1 MQDYQ
6 QRFIELALK
15 HDVLRFGEF
24 KLKSG
29 RLSPYFFN
37 AGLFNTGKALAE
49 LARCYAQAI
58 VNSKIDYDVLFGPA
72 YKGIP
77 LVAATV
83 MALAQEHGIDKPYAF
98 NRKEKKDHGEGGN
111 LVGAKL
117 EGRILIIDDVITAGT
132 AIRESI
138 DIIDAADAT
147 PIGVVI
153 ALDRQEKGQDSRSA
167 VQAIQQD
174 YGLNVVSIIGMQH
187 LIEYLQQQPGKSEWL
202 DAMQFYRAEF
212 GVSQ

>member
-1 MQDYQ
+1 MQAYQ
-6 QRFIELALK
+6 QKFIELALAN
-15 HDVLRFGEF
+15 DVLKFGEF

-29 RLSPYFFN
+29 RVSPYFFN

-49 LARCYAQAI
+49 LGRCYAQAI
-58 VNSKIDYDVLFGPA
+58 INSGVGYDVMFGPA

-83 MALAQEHGIDKPYAF
+83 MSLYLEHGIDIPYAF

-111 LVGAKL
+111 LVGATL
-117 EGRILIIDDVITAGT
+117 EGRILVIDDVITAGT

-147 PIGVVI
+147 TVAVVI
-153 ALDRQEKGQDSRSA
+153 ALDRQEKGQDQRSA
-167 VQAIQQD
+167 VQAMRDD
-174 YGLNVVSIIGMQH
+174 YGLNVVSIIGMTH
-187 LIEYLQQQPGKSEWL
+187 LIEYLQQQPDRQEVL
-202 DAMQFYRAEF
+202 DAMLFYRKEF
-212 GVSQ
+212 GV

>member
-1 MQDYQ
+1 MQAYQ
-6 QRFIELALK
+6 QTFIELALAN
-15 HDVLRFGEF
+15 DVLKFGEF

-29 RLSPYFFN
+29 RVSPYFFN

-49 LARCYAQAI
+49 LGRCYAQAI
-58 VNSKIDYDVLFGPA
+58 INSGVGYDVMFGPA

-83 MALAQEHGIDKPYAF
+83 MSLYLDHGIDIPYAF

-111 LVGAKL
+111 LVGSPL
-117 EGRILIIDDVITAGT
+117 EGRILVIDDVITAGT

-147 PIGVVI
+147 TVAVVI
-153 ALDRQEKGQDSRSA
+153 ALDRQEKGQDQRSA
-167 VQAIQQD
+167 VQAMRD
-174 YGLNVVSIIGMQH
+174 DFGLNVVSIISMAH
-187 LIEYLQQQPGKSEWL
+187 LIEYLQQQPGKQAEL
-202 DAMQFYRAEF
+202 ETMLAYRKAF
-212 GVSQ
+212 GV

>member
-1 MQDYQ
+1 MQAYQ
-6 QRFIELALK
+6 QQFIELALAN
-15 HDVLRFGEF
+15 DVLKFGEF

-29 RLSPYFFN
+29 RVSPYFFN

-49 LARCYAQAI
+49 LGRCYAQAI
-58 VNSKIDYDVLFGPA
+58 INSGVSYDVMFGPA

-83 MALAQEHGIDKPYAF
+83 MSLYLDHGIDIPYAF

-111 LVGAKL
+111 LVGAPL
-117 EGRILIIDDVITAGT
+117 AGRILVIDDVITAGT

-138 DIIDAADAT
+138 DIIDAAKAT
-147 PIGVVI
+147 TVAVVI

-167 VQAIQQD
+167 VQAMRD
-174 YGLNVVSIIGMQH
+174 DFGLNVVSIIGMAH
-187 LIEYLQQQPGKSEWL
+187 LIEYLQQQPGKQQLL
-202 DAMQFYRAEF
+202 DSMLGYREAF
-212 GVSQ
+212 GV